1 MNVQN
6 LKDHHQ
12 DLINHM
18 ISAEYSL
25 NYIQQ
30 IRREIRLILEQPD
43 RWNTYDE
50 VIAYYEKQCKNN
62 PKKASGFRTKIRL
75 IKRFDLEGKLPR
87 DPDHPKDWNYFDSAY
102 LHLNPEYQG
111 IIDYYQEHADR
122 DVKKETTIYNEC
134 RNTAS
139 FLLHL
144 QEADFQSLTY
154 VDQDA
159 VISILTDENG
169 YPSKSKSYIEQIL
182 AVFRGASDYNPDCC
196 RVALLIPIIRKRR
209 KNIQYLKPDERAAL
223 KTTLRNQDNSIY
235 LRDQAIGCL
244 LYYNGLRCSD
254 ISNLK
259 LSDIDWEKEEISVSQ
274 QKTGVPF
281 KIPLTATVGN
291 AIYDYITLERRPSNS
306 EYIFLSLKYPFG
318 KMTPGAIGNRTYPLF
333 KKAGIRQ
340 DYAARKG
347 GHIFRHNFAT
357 SMLENGAS
365 RTIISRALGHT
376 SPDSTE
382 VYLSAD
388 MVHLKEL
395 SLSIEDF
402 PVREGVFTSERV

>member
-1 MNVQN
+1 M
-6 LKDHHQ
+6 
-12 DLINHM
+12 
-18 ISAEYSL
+18 
-25 NYIQQ
+25 
-30 IRREIRLILEQPD
+30 
-43 RWNTYDE
+43 
-50 VIAYYEKQCKNN
+50 
-62 PKKASGFRTKIRL
+62 
-75 IKRFDLEGKLPR
+75 
-87 DPDHPKDWNYFDSAY
+87 
-102 LHLNPEYQG
+102 
-111 IIDYYQEHADR
+111 
-122 DVKKETTIYNEC
+122 
-134 RNTAS
+134 
-139 FLLHL
+139 
-144 QEADFQSLTY
+144 
-154 VDQDA
+154 
-159 VISILTDENG
+159 
-169 YPSKSKSYIEQIL
+169 
-182 AVFRGASDYNPDCC
+182 
-196 RVALLIPIIRKRR
+196 
-209 KNIQYLKPDERAAL
+209 
-223 KTTLRNQDNSIY
+223 Y

-274 QKTGVPF
+274 QKTDVPF

-306 EYIFLSLKYPFG
+306 EYIFLSMKYPFG

-340 DYAARKG
+340 NYADRKG

-365 RTIISRALGHT
+365 RTVISRALGHT